1 MESRKIPARLR
12 QRVGSSDYV
21 LLGLFG
27 ILLIFGL
34 IMLTSASSVIGYNRF
49 GDTYFFIKR
58 QVFYGVLPGIVACI
72 FFAKLPYQMLKK
84 LAVLI
89 AVGSVLL
96 LIAVLIPGVGSSFNK
111 GAKSWLVF
119 GGVSFQPAEFAKLG
133 LVFGLALLLE
143 RTGKRITELKE
154 GFLPAIGA
162 GLFFILC
169 VVLQP
174 DIGTASIL
182 FAIVLAL
189 LFVAGARPS
198 HISILLLLAAVA
210 FGALIAVA
218 PYRAARF
225 TTFLHPELDPQ
236 GVGYHI
242 NQAYYAIGSGGWLGR
257 GLGYSRQKF
266 QYLPEVHADSIFA
279 IIAEEMGFVLI
290 VVFLVFLVCIAY
302 RGLHIATN
310 APDDFGRLVVAGIIC
325 WFIIQSF
332 FNIAAMVGL
341 MPITGVPLPFV
352 SHGGTAL
359 VISLAA
365 VGCVLNVSRQT

>member
-1 MESRKIPARLR
+1 MQRAKIPARLQ
-12 QRVGSSDYV
+12 QRLGSADYV
-21 LLGLFG
+21 LLALFG
-27 ILLIFGL
+27 VWLVFGL

-58 QVFYGVLPGIVACI
+58 QFFYGVLPGIFACI
-72 FFAKLPYQMLKK
+72 FFAKLPYQMFKK
-84 LAVLI
+84 CALVVTVVSI
-89 AVGSVLL
+89 LL
-96 LIAVLIPGVGSSFNK
+96 LIVVLIPGVGLSFNK
-111 GAKSWLVF
+111 GARSWLVL

-133 LVFGLALLLE
+133 LIFGLSLFLE
-143 RTGKRITELKE
+143 RLGRRITDIRQ
-154 GFLPAIGA
+154 GFLPAIAG

-182 FAIVLAL
+182 FGIILAL
-189 LFVAGARPS
+189 LFVAGAQVA

-279 IIAEEMGFVLI
+279 ITAEEMGFLF
-290 VVFLVFLVCIAY
+290 VVIFLFFLFFITY
-302 RGLHIATN
+302 RGLQVSAS
-310 APDDFGRLVVAGIIC
+310 APDDFGRLFVSGVMC
-325 WFIIQSF
+325 WFVIQSF

-365 VGCVLNVSRQT
+365 VGGVMNVSRQV